1 MEVDF
6 EYYLVMIIFGGVG
19 ILFFVY
25 PFSGYIKPFKINGTT
40 LLYWG
45 VGAFFTGLALAMLF
59 QNGVVVEIMIALLLG
74 TMLVW
79 MGLSEVIGV
88 ITHNIPTDAVL
99 TDIEKH
105 RSRRGY
111 HYELTFRIPGK
122 KDLYE
127 IDYVSSVKKF
137 KVGENYT
144 IHIAQKGNKAFIHRP
159 FWFIFGIFVTFFG
172 LLVYSLIFSLLP

>member
-1 MEVDF
+1 MEADF

-45 VGAFFTGLALAMLF
+45 VGAFFATLALAMLF
-59 QNGVVVEIMIALLLG
+59 QNGVLVEIMLALLFG
-74 TMLVW
+74 SMLVW

-99 TDIEKH
+99 TDIQKR
-105 RSRRGY
+105 RSRRGS
-111 HYELTFRIPGK
+111 HYELTFRIPGQK
-122 KDLYE
+122 SLYQ
-127 IDYVSSVKKF
+127 IDYVSSAKKF
-137 KVGENYT
+137 HVGENYT
-144 IHIAQKGNKAFIHRP
+144 IYIAKKGNKAFIHRP
-159 FWFIFGIFVTFFG
+159 WWFIFGVFVTLFG
-172 LLVYSLIFSLLP
+172 LLMYSLIFALL

>member
-105 RSRRGY
+105 RSRHGY

-127 IDYVSSVKKF
+127 IDYVSSAKKF
-137 KVGENYT
+137 KVGESYT

-159 FWFIFGIFVTFFG
+159 FWFIFGVFVTLFG
-172 LLVYSLIFSLLP
+172 LLLYSLIFSLLL